1 MAQKM
6 VYYKLCILLIGLE
19 RSEILSGRVSR
30 RKQKV
35 MTGKS
40 NNLLLF
46 FCPSMNFKASLMAQL
61 VKNPPAMQETL
72 VRFLGREDALEKG

>member
-1 MAQKM
+1 MAQEM
-6 VYYKLCILLIGLE
+6 VYYKICILLIGLE

-46 FCPSMNFKASLMAQL
+46 FCP
-61 VKNPPAMQETL
+61 
-72 VRFLGREDALEKG
+72 FLG

>member
-6 VYYKLCILLIGLE
+6 VYYKIRILLIGLE

-46 FCPSMNFKASLMAQL
+46 FCP
-61 VKNPPAMQETL
+61 
-72 VRFLGREDALEKG
+72 FLG